1 MKKKVLITA
10 LAAVLILV
18 CTLVY
23 TGVIQING
31 IAALKYE
38 IRGVDVSA
46 YQGEIDWEVLS
57 KENID
62 FAFIKAT
69 EGSTHVDEYFEKN
82 FENAKKTALKI
93 GAYHFFSF
101 ESAGETQA
109 QNFIKNVGEEMPLP
123 VIDVEYYGKF
133 NKKNSDVPAIK
144 KELRVMVE
152 MLKDYY
158 GQTPII
164 YATKASKN
172 EILGDDFDD
181 CFLWLRSVYFPVNN
195 KNGWTFWQYS
205 NRGRLKGYSG
215 REKYIDLNVFRG
227 TRTEFE
233 RMFVFAC

>member
-1 MKKKVLITA
+1 MKKKVFITM
-10 LAAVLILV
+10 LFAVLILV
-18 CTLVY
+18 CALVY

-31 IAALKYE
+31 LAASRYE

-46 YQGEIDWEVLS
+46 YQGEIDWQTLS

-69 EGSTHVDEYFEKN
+69 EGSTRVDEYFEKN
-82 FENAKKTALKI
+82 LENAKKTDLKT

-109 QNFIKNVGEEMPLP
+109 QNFIKTVGEITLPP

-133 NKKNSDVPAIK
+133 NRKNSDIPAIK
-144 KELRVMVE
+144 KELRIMVE
-152 MLKDYY
+152 MLKEHY

-172 EILGDDFDD
+172 EILGDGFDD

-215 REKYIDLNVFRG
+215 KEKYIDLNVFRG
-227 TRTEFE
+227 TRAEFE
-233 RMFVFAC
+233 MMFGG